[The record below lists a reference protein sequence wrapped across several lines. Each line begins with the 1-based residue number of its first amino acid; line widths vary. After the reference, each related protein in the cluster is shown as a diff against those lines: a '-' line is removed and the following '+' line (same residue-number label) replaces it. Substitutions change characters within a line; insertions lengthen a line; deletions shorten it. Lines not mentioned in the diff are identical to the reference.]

1 MSSDGSGRSP
11 LYVRVAV
18 SSIHYGIDRPYDYIA
33 PDTAAEY
40 LRPGMRVVVPFG
52 RGNRKTEA
60 MVLQLADKTEYK
72 NVKRIIKVLDKEP
85 ILSREMI
92 NLLLRL
98 RETCFCTFYDVLK
111 AALPAG
117 LWFHLEQKLRTVPGT
132 DPENDA
138 DTEQERL
145 VLEKLSRPM
154 TPQALEDALSF
165 DPMPAIKSLAEKGII
180 EAETAAVRGVGD
192 KTIRIASLAV
202 SAEEAEE
209 YIRLNGSRAP
219 HHARIIEFLLTA
231 GEAAEGEIAYY
242 TGCSGSSLRRLAEK
256 GMIELSDREVM
267 RRPDLDLG
275 DGPSEE
281 VVLNAGQ
288 ESAAEGL
295 TALADSG
302 KSAVALL
309 FGITGSGKT
318 QVYMSVIEHVLS
330 KGKTALVLVPEIA
343 LTPQLMRIF
352 TSRFGDKTAILH
364 SMLSTGQRSDEWKRI
379 KRGEASLVL
388 GTRSAVFAPLDN
400 IGVIVIDEEQE
411 HTYKSENVPR
421 YHARDVAKYRAY
433 YNDALLILASA
444 TPSVESF
451 YYAQTGKY
459 NLFVLSE
466 RYNRGALP
474 EVLIA
479 DMRKE
484 LANANPSTVSAL
496 LKSEIAKNIEKGEQT
511 ILFLNR
517 RGDSRRLVCG
527 ECGAIPECP
536 QCTNSMTYHS
546 ANGRLM
552 CHLCGSS
559 RIAEHVCPACG
570 GEYKFVGA
578 GTQRCEKDLKQLFG
592 GIEVLRMDSDTTS
605 ARHSHEEILGRF
617 REEKIPILLGTQM
630 VAKGLDFDNVTLV

>member
-1 MSSDGSGRSP
+1 
-11 LYVRVAV
+11 
-18 SSIHYGIDRPYDYIA
+18 
-33 PDTAAEY
+33 
-40 LRPGMRVVVPFG
+40 
-52 RGNRKTEA
+52 
-60 MVLQLADKTEYK
+60 MVLVRKSHFSS
-72 NVKRIIKVLDKEP
+72 V
-85 ILSREMI
+85 
-92 NLLLRL
+92 
-98 RETCFCTFYDVLK
+98 
-111 AALPAG
+111 
-117 LWFHLEQKLRTVPGT
+117 
-132 DPENDA
+132 DA
-138 DTEQERL
+138 HIYFQ
-145 VLEKLSRPM
+145 
-154 TPQALEDALSF
+154 
-165 DPMPAIKSLAEKGII
+165 I
-180 EAETAAVRGVGD
+180 
-192 KTIRIASLAV
+192 
-202 SAEEAEE
+202 
-209 YIRLNGSRAP
+209 
-219 HHARIIEFLLTA
+219 
-231 GEAAEGEIAYY
+231 
-242 TGCSGSSLRRLAEK
+242 
-256 GMIELSDREVM
+256 
-267 RRPDLDLG
+267 
-275 DGPSEE
+275 
-281 VVLNAGQ
+281 
-288 ESAAEGL
+288 
-295 TALADSG
+295 
-302 KSAVALL
+302 
-309 FGITGSGKT
+309 
-318 QVYMSVIEHVLS
+318 
-330 KGKTALVLVPEIA
+330 
-343 LTPQLMRIF
+343 
-352 TSRFGDKTAILH
+352 GDKTAILH

-379 KRGEASLVL
+379 KREKQVLSSGRVRQCSL
-388 GTRSAVFAPLDN
+388 RDN

-570 GEYKFVGA
+570 GEYKLSERA
-578 GTQRCEKDLKQLFG
+578 HRD
-592 GIEVLRMDSDTTS
+592 
-605 ARHSHEEILGRF
+605 ARRI
-617 REEKIPILLGTQM
+617 
-630 VAKGLDFDNVTLV
+630 